1 MNIDDFPN
9 LKAFDVSIDE
19 NHVVEI
25 CLNRPDAI
33 NTMNSDFWD
42 ELPAIITAL
51 DRQAA
56 ARVIILSVQ
65 KANTSLLAWISA
77 SLIA

>member
-33 NTMNSDFWD
+33 NTMN
-42 ELPAIITAL
+42 
-51 DRQAA
+51 R
-56 ARVIILSVQ
+56 R
-65 KANTSLLAWISA
+65 LLG
-77 SLIA
+77 